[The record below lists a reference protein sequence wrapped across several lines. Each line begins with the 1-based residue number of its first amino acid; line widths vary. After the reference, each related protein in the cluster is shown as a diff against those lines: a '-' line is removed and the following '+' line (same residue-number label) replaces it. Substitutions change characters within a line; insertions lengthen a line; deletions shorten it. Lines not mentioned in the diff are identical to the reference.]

1 MINKPVEAKTRKNE
15 VFGYRSQF
23 SGLAIVVY
31 RDTEGYKLQ
40 ILQDMGT
47 KSVWAKFPEKSYKEG
62 QNGCT
67 IPRNV
72 LDAEFQVNLK
82 VEKNKLSIVY
92 GNKARSM

>member
-1 MINKPVEAKTRKNE
+1 
-15 VFGYRSQF
+15 
-23 SGLAIVVY
+23 
-31 RDTEGYKLQ
+31 
-40 ILQDMGT
+40 MGT

-67 IPRNV
+67 IPQKV
-72 LDAEFQVNLK
+72 LDAEFQMNLK